1 MDRKQ
6 IIISFAVG
14 FIILTVILVLIG
26 LMTGRKP
33 QVSDAIDTADNK
45 SYFANKADIID
56 GQPLMEPPAGMEPG
70 TTVIDLQTRDRKI
83 IPSNKPLPLFP
94 AASSPSVQ
102 PETITREGILK
113 NLYRESN
120 VYYISNNDNKNTR
133 PEYYKGFQ
141 N

>member
-14 FIILTVILVLIG
+14 FVLLTVILVLIG
-26 LMTGRKP
+26 VMTGRKS
-33 QVSDAIDTADNK
+33 QVPDAINTADNK
-45 SYFANKADIID
+45 TYFANKADIID
-56 GQPLMEPPAGMEPG
+56 GQPILDPAFSMEPG
-70 TTVIDLQTRDRKI
+70 TTVMDLQTRDRKI

-94 AASSPSVQ
+94 AAASPQVH
-102 PETITREGILK
+102 PDTISREGILK

-120 VYYISNNDNKNTR
+120 VYYISNNDARNTK